1 MRLETRWR
9 TALTMANR
17 TADELLKWGIRNAPM
32 NPDGTSSVA
41 QVSADVAAGRRPD
54 LADPGLYE
62 AIMGKSEAQMMQE
75 ELAVATDS
83 SRTIEDRCTA
93 LDNFEMLIEQVD
105 NANNMAPMG
114 MWPAIRALLD
124 TDAPEIQSAT
134 AWVIGTA
141 IQNNDKAQ
149 AAALEHDVLAPLLTL
164 LSAAHSG
171 VQNKSAYALSA
182 LLRHYPAAVAQFAT
196 AGGWAPL
203 HRALESDNLVLRR
216 KVVFLLTQLVRQT
229 REAQR
234 AAPAAPEPALPTSA
248 PRDDVPATQQA
259 GVRHPDVAQALAD
272 TGLLDVVL
280 DSLLPGRTGPRAYC
294 ADLAVRDDEDYA
306 QKATELVMAVL
317 EAEPLPTVL
326 PNPKLAE
333 LLQDLEAPAGAPR
346 ARTLEVDETPLIRY
360 LTL

>member
-1 MRLETRWR
+1 
-9 TALTMANR
+9 MANR
-17 TADELLKWGIRNAPM
+17 TADELLKWGIQHAHV

-41 QVSADVAAGRRPD
+41 DVAADMAAGRRPD

-75 ELAVATDS
+75 ELAVAVDA
-83 SRTIEDRCTA
+83 SRTLEDRCTA

-114 MWPAIRALLD
+114 MWPTMRALLD
-124 TDAPEIQSAT
+124 ETAPQIQSAT

-149 AAALEHDVLAPLLTL
+149 AIALSHGLLAPLVAL
-164 LSAAHSG
+164 LDTPHTG

-182 LLRHYPAAVAQFAT
+182 LLRHFPAAVAQFAVN
-196 AGGWAPL
+196 GGWQSL
-203 HRALESDNLVLRR
+203 HRALEGDNLVLRR

-229 REAQR
+229 HEAR
-234 AAPAAPEPALPTSA
+234 DTVTPAPDLPVDA
-248 PRDDVPATQQA
+248 PRDEAPATLQGGA
-259 GVRHPDVAQALAD
+259 THPDVAQALVD
-272 TGLLDVVL
+272 TGLFDLVL
-280 DSLLPGRTGPRAYC
+280 DSLLPGRTGPSAFC
-294 ADLAVRDDEDYA
+294 AGAAVRDDEDYA
-306 QKATELVMAVL
+306 QKATQLVMAVL
-317 EAEPLPTVL
+317 ESDPLPTVL

-333 LLQDLEAPAGAPR
+333 LLQDLEAPAHAPR
-346 ARTLEVDETPLIRY
+346 ARALEIEEAPLLRY

>member
-1 MRLETRWR
+1 
-9 TALTMANR
+9 MANR

-32 NPDGTSSVA
+32 NPDGTSSVS
-41 QVSADVAAGRRPD
+41 QVAADVAAGRRPD
-54 LADPGLYE
+54 LADPGLYD

-75 ELAVATDS
+75 ELAVAVDT
-83 SRTIEDRCTA
+83 SRSVEDRCTA

-114 MWPAIRALLD
+114 MWPAMRALLD
-124 TDAPEIQSAT
+124 AQEPEIQSAT

-149 AAALEHDVLAPLLTL
+149 AAALSHDVLAPLLLL
-164 LSAAHSG
+164 LSSSNSG
-171 VQNKSAYALSA
+171 VQNKSAYALSS
-182 LLRHYPAAVAQFAT
+182 LLKHYPAAVLQFAT

-203 HRALESDNLVLRR
+203 QRALESDNLVLRR

-229 REAQR
+229 HEAHE
-234 AAPAAPEPALPTSA
+234 APAVPATSVPTSA
-248 PRDDVPATQQA
+248 PREEVPATQQE

-280 DSLLPGRTGPRAYC
+280 DSLLPGPAGPHAYC
-294 ADLAVRDDEDYA
+294 AGVPVREDEDYA
-306 QKATELVMAVL
+306 QKATELIMAVL
-317 EAEPLPTVL
+317 DADPLPTVL
-326 PNPKLAE
+326 PNMKLAQ
-333 LLQDLEAPAGAPR
+333 LLQDLEAPANAPR
-346 ARTLEVDETPLIRY
+346 ARALNVDETPLIRY

>member
-1 MRLETRWR
+1 
-9 TALTMANR
+9 MAHR
-17 TADELLKWGIRNAPM
+17 TADELLKWGIRHAPM

-41 QVSADVAAGRRPD
+41 QVAADVAAGRRPD

-75 ELAVATDS
+75 ELAVATDA
-83 SRTIEDRCTA
+83 SRATEDRCTA

-114 MWPAIRALLD
+114 MWPAVRSLLD
-124 TDAPEIQSAT
+124 ADAPEIQSAT

-164 LSAAHSG
+164 LSSAHSG
-171 VQNKSAYALSA
+171 VQNKCAYALSA

-229 REAQR
+229 REAR
-234 AAPAAPEPALPTSA
+234 SAPAEPEPALPAAA
-248 PRDDVPATQQA
+248 PRDEVPATQQA
-259 GVRHPDVAQALAD
+259 GVQHPDVAQALAD

-294 ADLAVRDDEDYA
+294 AGAAARDDEDYA
-306 QKATELVMAVL
+306 QKATELVLAVL

-333 LLQDLEAPAGAPR
+333 LLQDLEAPAHAPR
-346 ARTLEVDETPLIRY
+346 ARALEVDETPLIRY